1 MLRYVLFLLLSGSAL
16 TCCGQQK
23 ITYFDKSGNEV
34 TASAAYDHAEA
45 VTRDPDSSNRATV
58 QEFSAKG
65 ILRSVTHY
73 GDYVKMIE
81 DGPYEDY
88 YPDGKRHTVGTFRQG
103 KLDGE
108 LKTYWENGKLRRDD
122 VFSHDKLLHGKC
134 YDSTGRT
141 VPHTKYRVM
150 PEFPGGE
157 TGFIHYLS
165 TSVHYPKD
173 ARELGIQGT
182 VVIKFSIQKDGRVTG
197 ESVSQHVAP
206 DIDKEALRVVRAM
219 PRWKPGTLD
228 GETVIVRYS
237 LPIRFKLE

>member
-1 MLRYVLFLLLSGSAL
+1 MLRYALSLLLMGAGL
-16 TCCGQQK
+16 ACYAQQQ
-23 ITYFDKSGNEV
+23 ITYFDKSGNQV

-45 VTRDPDSSNRATV
+45 VTRDPDAPNRATV

-65 ILRSVTHY
+65 TLLSVTHY
-73 GDYVKMIE
+73 SDYVKMIE

-88 YPDGKRHTVGTFRQG
+88 YPDGKRHTVGAFRQG

-108 LKTYWENGKLRRDD
+108 LKSYWENGKLKRDD
-122 VFSHDKLLHGKC
+122 VFSGDKLLHGKC

-141 VPHTKYRVM
+141 VSHTKYRVM
-150 PEFPGGE
+150 PEFPGGDA
-157 TGFIHYLS
+157 GFIHYLS

-182 VVIKFSIQKDGRVTG
+182 VVIKFNIEKNGRISDA
-197 ESVSQHVAP
+197 SVSKSVAP
-206 DIDKEALRVVRAM
+206 DIDQEALRVVRAM

-228 GETVIVRYS
+228 DETVIEHYS
-237 LPIRFKLE
+237 LPIRFKLQ